1 MDHDANQV
9 IYWGMVECDYSDDEV
24 DELDK
29 DGYNSLKRLFFVGIL
44 NSSYDDKEKKRG
56 FLRKNA
62 SWISL
67 EVFLGVLLGCEGH
80 R

>member
-44 NSSYDDKEKKRG
+44 NSSYDDEEKKRG

-67 EVFLGVLLGCEGH
+67 EVFLGVLWV
-80 R
+80 